1 MGRVGEAIAELEK
14 ALESM
19 PDYAER
25 HANLGP
31 RWRNRAGRPALPHMR
46 KAVQYSPKDANAHRN
61 LALALLLMGK
71 PAEALPDAEQAV
83 KLSGGKDPSMLN
95 LLGRVY
101 GEMGRLPEAL
111 RALRQALALAT
122 ARNNRELVQ
131 ELNDAIAVLSSS
143 QPAPLRR

>member
-1 MGRVGEAIAELEK
+1 M
-14 ALESM
+14 S
-19 PDYAER
+19 PDYAEA
-25 HANLGP
+25 HANLGT
-31 RWRNRAGRPALPHMR
+31 ALAQQGRLDLALPHMR

-71 PAEALPDAEQAV
+71 PAEALPEAEQAV

-101 GEMGRLPEAL
+101 GEMGRVPEAL

-131 ELNDAIAVLSSS
+131 ELNDAIAGYQS